1 MADATKVVITSEVS
15 SGGVTEKINT
25 TISQINPSIT
35 DEQLATFATAIGTLI
50 RIAPDYFTRT
60 NTTILLP
67 DEANENQT
75 RVYQMRKERLK
86 NVEETRTSVLNE

>member
-1 MADATKVVITSEVS
+1 MPDSSKLVITSEVA

-25 TISQINPSIT
+25 TISQVNPSLT

-50 RIAPDYFTRT
+50 RHEPDYFTRT
-60 NTTILLP
+60 DSTILEP
-67 DEANENQT
+67 VDANETQA

-86 NVEETRTSVLNE
+86 NVEET